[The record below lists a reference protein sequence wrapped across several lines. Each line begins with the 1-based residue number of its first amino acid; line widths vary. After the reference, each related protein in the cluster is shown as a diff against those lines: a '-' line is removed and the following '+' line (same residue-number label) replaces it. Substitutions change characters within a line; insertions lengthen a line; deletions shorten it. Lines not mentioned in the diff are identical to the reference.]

1 MTLALISMLVLI
13 IIYAILNASGT
24 AIVAISD
31 NKVEADAEDGNKR
44 AKRVLA
50 YQENEKIFTV
60 TIHMILTLIILVNG
74 GIALDTFQN
83 DVKLWLNADNN
94 IYLNIISFVI
104 ISVIFLI
111 LHMVFG
117 HLIPKRLA
125 NKYPSGVIYQT
136 IGFVSFW
143 IQLFKPLYWVINY
156 LSSVFGRLF
165 GLHPN
170 EGDRKVTEEEIMTIV
185 EASSKTG
192 DIDEEESEMIQ
203 NIFEFGD
210 TTVDEVMTHR
220 TEVSALSV
228 KSTKKQVLD
237 YVRTEQFTRFPVY
250 EGDIDHII
258 GTVHVKDLLRYIDNP
273 EEKFSVK
280 ALLRPPY
287 FVPDSKKTSE
297 LFREMQKQKNHI
309 AIVLDEYGGTAGI
322 VTIEDLIEE
331 IVGNIFDEYDDEEEE
346 IKQVDHYTFEVDGLS
361 NINDVEDII
370 EAGLPVEDYDTVSGF
385 ILGQLGRFPEE
396 NEEVVIVYE
405 GFKFEVLSI
414 EDKVISRVRITKP
427 SNDQDKDI
435 DDV

>member
-1 MTLALISMLVLI
+1 MTTALISMAVLI
-13 IIYAILNASGT
+13 MIYAILNAAGT
-24 AIVAISD
+24 AIVAVSD
-31 NKVEADAEDGNKR
+31 NQVESDAEEGNKR
-44 AKRVLA
+44 AKRVLS
-50 YQENEKIFTV
+50 YQENEKLFTV
-60 TIHMILTLIILVNG
+60 TIHMILTLIILING

-83 DVKLWLNADNN
+83 DVRLWLNADNN
-94 IYLNIISFVI
+94 VYLNIISFII
-104 ISVIFLI
+104 ISVILLI
-111 LHMVFG
+111 IHMVFG

-125 NKYPSGVIYQT
+125 NKYPSRVLYQT
-136 IGFVSFW
+136 IGFVSFF
-143 IQLFKPLYWVINY
+143 IQLFRPLYWVNNY
-156 LSSVFGRLF
+156 LSIVFGRLF

-220 TEVSALSV
+220 TEVSAISV
-228 KSTKKQVLD
+228 KSTKKQVID
-237 YVRTEQFTRFPVY
+237 YIRTEQFTRFPVY
-250 EGDIDHII
+250 DGDIDHII
-258 GTVHVKDLLRYIDNP
+258 GTMHVKDLLRYIDNP

-280 ALLRPPY
+280 SLLRPPY
-287 FVPDSKKTSE
+287 FVPDSKRTSE

-346 IKQVDHYTFEVDGLS
+346 IQIVDHQTFEVDGLS
-361 NINDVEDII
+361 NISDVEDII
-370 EAGLPVEDYDTVSGF
+370 DAGLPVDDYDTVSGF

-427 SNDQDKDI
+427 SDDRDKDE
-435 DDV
+435 DNV

>member
-1 MTLALISMLVLI
+1 MTTALISMAVLI
-13 IIYAILNASGT
+13 MIYAILNAAGT
-24 AIVAISD
+24 AIVAVSD
-31 NKVEADAEDGNKR
+31 NQVESDAEEGNKR
-44 AKRVLA
+44 AKRVLS
-50 YQENEKIFTV
+50 YQENEKLFTV
-60 TIHMILTLIILVNG
+60 TIHMILTLIILING

-83 DVKLWLNADNN
+83 DVRLWLNADNN
-94 IYLNIISFVI
+94 VYLNIISFII
-104 ISVIFLI
+104 ISVILLI
-111 LHMVFG
+111 IHMVFG

-125 NKYPSGVIYQT
+125 NKYPSRVLYQT
-136 IGFVSFW
+136 IGFVSFF
-143 IQLFKPLYWVINY
+143 IQLFRPLYWVNNY
-156 LSSVFGRLF
+156 LSIVFGRLF
-165 GLHPN
+165 GLHPS

-220 TEVSALSV
+220 TEVSAISV
-228 KSTKKQVLD
+228 KSTKKQVID
-237 YVRTEQFTRFPVY
+237 YIRTEQFTRFPVY
-250 EGDIDHII
+250 DGDIDHIV
-258 GTVHVKDLLRYIDNP
+258 GTMHVKDLLRYIDNP

-280 ALLRPPY
+280 SLLRPPY

-346 IKQVDHYTFEVDGLS
+346 IQIVDHQTFEVDGLS
-361 NINDVEDII
+361 NISDVEDII
-370 EAGLPVEDYDTVSGF
+370 DAGLPVDDYDTVSGF

-427 SNDQDKDI
+427 SDDRDKDE
-435 DDV
+435 DNV

>member
-1 MTLALISMLVLI
+1 MTTALISMAVLI
-13 IIYAILNASGT
+13 MIYAILNAAGT
-24 AIVAISD
+24 AIVAVSD
-31 NKVEADAEDGNKR
+31 NQVESDAEEGNKR
-44 AKRVLA
+44 AKRVLS
-50 YQENEKIFTV
+50 YQENEKLFTV
-60 TIHMILTLIILVNG
+60 TIHMILTLIILING

-83 DVKLWLNADNN
+83 DVRLWLNADNN
-94 IYLNIISFVI
+94 VYLNIISFII
-104 ISVIFLI
+104 ISVILLI
-111 LHMVFG
+111 IHMVFG

-125 NKYPSGVIYQT
+125 NKYPSRVLYQT
-136 IGFVSFW
+136 IGFVSFF
-143 IQLFKPLYWVINY
+143 IQLFRPLYWVNNY
-156 LSSVFGRLF
+156 LSIVFGRLF
-165 GLHPN
+165 GLHPS

-220 TEVSALSV
+220 TEVSAISV
-228 KSTKKQVLD
+228 KSTKKQVID
-237 YVRTEQFTRFPVY
+237 YIRTEQFTRFPVY
-250 EGDIDHII
+250 DGDIDHII
-258 GTVHVKDLLRYIDNP
+258 GTMHVKDLLRYIDNP

-280 ALLRPPY
+280 SLLRPPY
-287 FVPDSKKTSE
+287 FVPDSKRTSE

-346 IKQVDHYTFEVDGLS
+346 IQIVDHQTFEVDGLS
-361 NINDVEDII
+361 NISDVEDII
-370 EAGLPVEDYDTVSGF
+370 DAGLPVDDYDTVSGF

-427 SNDQDKDI
+427 SDDRDKDE
-435 DDV
+435 DNV

>member
-13 IIYAILNASGT
+13 IIYAILNAAGT
-24 AIVAISD
+24 AIVAVSD
-31 NKVEADAEDGNKR
+31 NQVESDAEEGNKR
-44 AKRVLA
+44 AKRVLS
-50 YQENEKIFTV
+50 YQENEKLFTV
-60 TIHMILTLIILVNG
+60 TIHMILTLIILING

-83 DVKLWLNADNN
+83 DVRLWLNADNN
-94 IYLNIISFVI
+94 VYLNIISFII
-104 ISVIFLI
+104 ISVILLI
-111 LHMVFG
+111 IHMVFG

-125 NKYPSGVIYQT
+125 NKYPSRVLYQT
-136 IGFVSFW
+136 IGFVSFF
-143 IQLFKPLYWVINY
+143 IQFFRPLYWVNNY
-156 LSSVFGRLF
+156 LSIVFGRLF

-346 IKQVDHYTFEVDGLS
+346 IQIVDHQTFEVDGLS
-361 NINDVEDII
+361 NISDVEDII
-370 EAGLPVEDYDTVSGF
+370 DAGLPVDDYDTISGF

-427 SNDQDKDI
+427 SDDRDKDE
-435 DDV
+435 DNA

>member
-1 MTLALISMLVLI
+1 MTTALISMAVLI
-13 IIYAILNASGT
+13 MIYAILNAAGT
-24 AIVAISD
+24 AIVAVSD
-31 NKVEADAEDGNKR
+31 NQVESDAEEGNKR
-44 AKRVLA
+44 AKRVLS
-50 YQENEKIFTV
+50 YQENEKLFTV
-60 TIHMILTLIILVNG
+60 TIHMILTLIILING

-83 DVKLWLNADNN
+83 DVRLWLNADNN
-94 IYLNIISFVI
+94 VYLNIISFII
-104 ISVIFLI
+104 ISVILLI
-111 LHMVFG
+111 IHMVFG

-125 NKYPSGVIYQT
+125 NKYPSRILYQT
-136 IGFVSFW
+136 IGFVPFF
-143 IQLFKPLYWVINY
+143 IQLFRPLYWVNNY
-156 LSSVFGRLF
+156 LSIVFGRLF

-220 TEVSALSV
+220 TEVSAISV
-228 KSTKKQVLD
+228 KSTKKQVID
-237 YVRTEQFTRFPVY
+237 YIRTEQFTRFPVY
-250 EGDIDHII
+250 DGDIDHII
-258 GTVHVKDLLRYIDNP
+258 GTMHVKDLLRYIDNP

-280 ALLRPPY
+280 SLLRPPY
-287 FVPDSKKTSE
+287 FVPDSKRTSE

-346 IKQVDHYTFEVDGLS
+346 IQIVDHQTFEVDGLS
-361 NINDVEDII
+361 NISDVEDII
-370 EAGLPVEDYDTVSGF
+370 DAGLPVDDYDTVSGF

-427 SNDQDKDI
+427 SDDRDKDE
-435 DDV
+435 DNV

>member
-143 IQLFKPLYWVINY
+143 IQLFRPLYWVINY

>member
-143 IQLFKPLYWVINY
+143 IQLFRPLYWVINY

-331 IVGNIFDEYDDEEEE
+331 IVGNIFDEYDDEEEK

>member
-13 IIYAILNASGT
+13 IIYAILNAAGT
-24 AIVAISD
+24 AIVAVSD
-31 NKVEADAEDGNKR
+31 NQVESDAEEGNKR
-44 AKRVLA
+44 AKRVLS
-50 YQENEKIFTV
+50 YQENEKLFTV
-60 TIHMILTLIILVNG
+60 TIHMILTLIILING

-83 DVKLWLNADNN
+83 DVRLWLNADNN
-94 IYLNIISFVI
+94 VYLNIISFII
-104 ISVIFLI
+104 ISVILLI
-111 LHMVFG
+111 IHMVFG

-125 NKYPSGVIYQT
+125 NKYPSRVLYQT
-136 IGFVSFW
+136 IGFVSFF
-143 IQLFKPLYWVINY
+143 IQLFRPLYWVNNY
-156 LSSVFGRLF
+156 LSIVFGRLF

-346 IKQVDHYTFEVDGLS
+346 IQIVDHQTFEVDGLS
-361 NINDVEDII
+361 NIGDVEDII
-370 EAGLPVEDYDTVSGF
+370 DAGLPVDDYDTVSGF

-427 SNDQDKDI
+427 SDDRDKDE
-435 DDV
+435 DNV

>member
-143 IQLFKPLYWVINY
+143 IQLFRPLYWVINY
-156 LSSVFGRLF
+156 LSSVFGRLY

>member
-1 MTLALISMLVLI
+1 MTTALISMAVLI
-13 IIYAILNASGT
+13 MIYAILNAAGT
-24 AIVAISD
+24 AIVAVSD
-31 NKVEADAEDGNKR
+31 NQVESDAEEGNKR
-44 AKRVLA
+44 AKRVLS
-50 YQENEKIFTV
+50 YQENEKLFTV
-60 TIHMILTLIILVNG
+60 TIHMILTLIILING

-83 DVKLWLNADNN
+83 DVRLWLNADNN
-94 IYLNIISFVI
+94 VYLNIISFII
-104 ISVIFLI
+104 ISVILLI
-111 LHMVFG
+111 IHMVFG

-125 NKYPSGVIYQT
+125 NKYPSRVLYQT
-136 IGFVSFW
+136 IGFVSFF
-143 IQLFKPLYWVINY
+143 IQLFRPLYWVNNY
-156 LSSVFGRLF
+156 LSIVFGRLF

-220 TEVSALSV
+220 TEVSAISV
-228 KSTKKQVLD
+228 KSTKKQVID
-237 YVRTEQFTRFPVY
+237 YIRTEQFTRFPVY
-250 EGDIDHII
+250 DGDIDHII
-258 GTVHVKDLLRYIDNP
+258 GTMHVKDLLRYIDNP

-280 ALLRPPY
+280 SLLRPPY
-287 FVPDSKKTSE
+287 FVPDSKRTSE

-346 IKQVDHYTFEVDGLS
+346 IQIVNHQTFEVDGLS
-361 NINDVEDII
+361 NIGDVEDII
-370 EAGLPVEDYDTVSGF
+370 DAGLPVDDYDTVSGF

-427 SNDQDKDI
+427 SDDRDKDE
-435 DDV
+435 DNV

>member
-1 MTLALISMLVLI
+1 MTLAIVSMALLI

-31 NKVEADAEDGNKR
+31 NKVENDAEDGNKR

-50 YQENEKIFTV
+50 YQENEKIFAV

-83 DVKLWLNADNN
+83 DVRLWLNADNN
-94 IYLNIISFVI
+94 VYLNVISFIIISLI
-104 ISVIFLI
+104 LLI

-125 NKYPSGVIYQT
+125 NKYPSRVIYRT

-220 TEVSALSV
+220 TEVSAISV

-250 EGDIDHII
+250 DGDIDHII

-346 IKQVDHYTFEVDGLS
+346 IRQVDHYTFEVDGLS

-405 GFKFEVLSI
+405 GYKFEVLSI

>member
-1 MTLALISMLVLI
+1 MTTALISMAVLI
-13 IIYAILNASGT
+13 MIYAILNAAGT
-24 AIVAISD
+24 AIVAVSD
-31 NKVEADAEDGNKR
+31 NQVESDAEEGNKR
-44 AKRVLA
+44 AKRVLS
-50 YQENEKIFTV
+50 YQENEKLFTV
-60 TIHMILTLIILVNG
+60 TIQMILTLIILING

-83 DVKLWLNADNN
+83 DVRLWLNADNN
-94 IYLNIISFVI
+94 VYLNIISFII
-104 ISVIFLI
+104 ISIILLI
-111 LHMVFG
+111 IHMVFG

-125 NKYPSGVIYQT
+125 NKYPSRVLYQT
-136 IGFVSFW
+136 IGFVSFF
-143 IQLFKPLYWVINY
+143 IQLFRPLYWVNNY
-156 LSSVFGRLF
+156 LSIVFGRLF

-220 TEVSALSV
+220 TEVSAISV
-228 KSTKKQVLD
+228 KSTKKQVID
-237 YVRTEQFTRFPVY
+237 YIRTEQFTRFPVY
-250 EGDIDHII
+250 DGDIDHII
-258 GTVHVKDLLRYIDNP
+258 GTMHVKDLLRYIDNP

-280 ALLRPPY
+280 SLLRPPY

-346 IKQVDHYTFEVDGLS
+346 IQIVDHQTFEVDGLS
-361 NINDVEDII
+361 NISDVEDII
-370 EAGLPVEDYDTVSGF
+370 DAGLPVDDYDTISGF

-427 SNDQDKDI
+427 SDDRDKDE
-435 DDV
+435 DNV

>member
-125 NKYPSGVIYQT
+125 NKYPSRVIYQT
-136 IGFVSFW
+136 IGFASFW

-346 IKQVDHYTFEVDGLS
+346 IQIVDHQTFEVDGLS
-361 NINDVEDII
+361 NISDVEDII
-370 EAGLPVEDYDTVSGF
+370 DAGLPVDDYDTISGF

-427 SNDQDKDI
+427 SDDRDKDE
-435 DDV
+435 DNV

>member
-13 IIYAILNASGT
+13 IIYAILNAAGT
-24 AIVAISD
+24 AIVAVSD
-31 NKVEADAEDGNKR
+31 NQVESDAEEGNKR
-44 AKRVLA
+44 AKRVLS
-50 YQENEKIFTV
+50 YQENEKLFTV
-60 TIHMILTLIILVNG
+60 TIHMILTLIILING

-83 DVKLWLNADNN
+83 DVRLWLNADNN
-94 IYLNIISFVI
+94 VYLNIISFII
-104 ISVIFLI
+104 ISVILLI
-111 LHMVFG
+111 IHMVFG

-125 NKYPSGVIYQT
+125 NKYPSRVLYQT
-136 IGFVSFW
+136 IGFVSFF
-143 IQLFKPLYWVINY
+143 IQLFRPLYWVNNY
-156 LSSVFGRLF
+156 LSIVFGRLF

-220 TEVSALSV
+220 TEVSAISV
-228 KSTKKQVLD
+228 KSTKKQVID
-237 YVRTEQFTRFPVY
+237 YIRTEQFTRFPVY
-250 EGDIDHII
+250 DGDIDHII
-258 GTVHVKDLLRYIDNP
+258 GTMHVKDLLRYIDNP

-280 ALLRPPY
+280 SLLRPPY
-287 FVPDSKKTSE
+287 FVPDSKRTSE

-346 IKQVDHYTFEVDGLS
+346 IQIVDHQTFEVDGLS
-361 NINDVEDII
+361 NIGDVEDII
-370 EAGLPVEDYDTVSGF
+370 DAGLPVDDYDTVSGF

-427 SNDQDKDI
+427 SDDRDKDE
-435 DDV
+435 DNV

>member
-31 NKVEADAEDGNKR
+31 NKVEADAEEGNKR
-44 AKRVLA
+44 AKRVLS
-50 YQENEKIFTV
+50 YQENEKLFTV
-60 TIHMILTLIILVNG
+60 TIHMILTLIILING

-83 DVKLWLNADNN
+83 DVRLWLNADNN
-94 IYLNIISFVI
+94 VYLNIISFII
-104 ISVIFLI
+104 ISVILLI
-111 LHMVFG
+111 FHMVFG

-125 NKYPSGVIYQT
+125 NKYPSRVLYQT
-136 IGFVSFW
+136 IGFVSFF
-143 IQLFKPLYWVINY
+143 IQLFRPLYWVNNY
-156 LSSVFGRLF
+156 LSIVFGRLF

-220 TEVSALSV
+220 TEVSAISV
-228 KSTKKQVLD
+228 KSTKKQVID
-237 YVRTEQFTRFPVY
+237 YIRTEQFTRFPVY
-250 EGDIDHII
+250 DGDIDHII
-258 GTVHVKDLLRYIDNP
+258 GTMHVKDLLRYIDNP

-280 ALLRPPY
+280 SLLRPPY
-287 FVPDSKKTSE
+287 FVPDSKRTSE

-346 IKQVDHYTFEVDGLS
+346 IQIVDHQTFEVDGLS
-361 NINDVEDII
+361 NIGDVEDII
-370 EAGLPVEDYDTVSGF
+370 DAGLPVDDYDTVSGF

-427 SNDQDKDI
+427 SDYRDKDE
-435 DDV
+435 DNV

>member
-1 MTLALISMLVLI
+1 MTTALISMAVLI
-13 IIYAILNASGT
+13 MIYAILNAAGT
-24 AIVAISD
+24 AIVAVSD
-31 NKVEADAEDGNKR
+31 NQVESDAEEGNKR
-44 AKRVLA
+44 AKRVLS
-50 YQENEKIFTV
+50 YQENEKLFTV
-60 TIHMILTLIILVNG
+60 TIHMILTLIILING

-83 DVKLWLNADNN
+83 DVRLWLNADNN
-94 IYLNIISFVI
+94 VYLNIISFII
-104 ISVIFLI
+104 ISVILLI
-111 LHMVFG
+111 IHMVFG

-125 NKYPSGVIYQT
+125 NKYPSRVLYQT
-136 IGFVSFW
+136 IGFVSFF
-143 IQLFKPLYWVINY
+143 IQLFRPLYWVNNY
-156 LSSVFGRLF
+156 LSIVFGRLF

-220 TEVSALSV
+220 TEVSAISV
-228 KSTKKQVLD
+228 KSTKKQVID
-237 YVRTEQFTRFPVY
+237 YIRTEQFTRFPVY
-250 EGDIDHII
+250 DGDIDHII
-258 GTVHVKDLLRYIDNP
+258 GTMHVKDLLRYIDNP

-280 ALLRPPY
+280 SLLRPPY

-346 IKQVDHYTFEVDGLS
+346 IQIVDHQTFEVDGLS
-361 NINDVEDII
+361 NISDVEDII
-370 EAGLPVEDYDTVSGF
+370 DAGLPVDDYDTVSGF

-427 SNDQDKDI
+427 SDDRDKDE
-435 DDV
+435 DNV